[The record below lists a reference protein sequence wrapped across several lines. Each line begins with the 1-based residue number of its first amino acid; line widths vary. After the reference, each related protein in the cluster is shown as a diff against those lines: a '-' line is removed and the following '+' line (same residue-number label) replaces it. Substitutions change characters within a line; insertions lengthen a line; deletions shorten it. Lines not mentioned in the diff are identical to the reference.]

1 MPRYSPEE
9 AAALAAA
16 AHEVGHAVACQA
28 AGLRVYAIRL
38 TADRGFVKAADAD
51 PGDQDQV
58 DGELV
63 VLLAGLEAGAR
74 WAQKHSGLWRGEALR
89 WSRGCSDSDLA
100 LFRRTKRNAS
110 VSPSRLESRARSMVA
125 AQWGRIDRLS
135 RRLADSGH
143 LPVGQFN

>member
-1 MPRYSPEE
+1 MSRYSPED
-9 AAALAAA
+9 AMMLAAA

-28 AGLRVYAIRL
+28 AGLRVREVRL
-38 TADRGFVKAADAD
+38 LSHRGFVTYAEPD
-51 PGDQDQV
+51 PGDQHQV

-63 VLLAGLEAGAR
+63 ALLAGPEAGAR
-74 WAQKHSGLWRGEALR
+74 WAQKHRGLWRGEALR

-110 VSPSRLESRARSMVA
+110 VSPSRLESRARSLVS

-135 RRLADSGH
+135 RQLADSGR

>member
-9 AAALAAA
+9 ASALALA
-16 AHEVGHAVACQA
+16 AHEVGHAIACQA
-28 AGLRVYAIRL
+28 AGLRVIEVRL
-38 TADRGFVKAADAD
+38 FPDRGYVEHKEAD
-51 PGDQDQV
+51 PADQAQV

-74 WAQKHSGLWRGEALR
+74 WRQKHSGLWRGEALR

-110 VSPSRLESRARSMVA
+110 ISPSRLESRARSLVA
-125 AQWGRIDRLS
+125 RQWGRIDRLS
-135 RRLADSGH
+135 RKLADSGR